1 MNSNTFNN
9 IPLEESEKIIKS
21 LKSYLLSNG
30 YVVQE
35 FLKHDGLILQI
46 KKGGGFKT
54 AIGLSTALNVN
65 IEQTEE
71 YFTVSFSDGK
81 WVDKAAVAGVSM
93 FLLWPLLITSA
104 VGAYRQAELP
114 GKIMEY
120 ISLEISKYYKRIKED
135 KNESRS

>member
-1 MNSNTFNN
+1 MNNNTFN
-9 IPLEESEKIIKS
+9 IPLEESNKIIDS
-21 LKSYLLSNG
+21 LKSYLLSNQ
-30 YVVQE
+30 YTVQE

-65 IEQTEE
+65 IERSQDH
-71 YFTVSFSDGK
+71 FTLSFSDGK
-81 WVDKAAVAGVSM
+81 WVDKAAVAGVSF

-114 GKIMEY
+114 GKIIEY
-120 ISLEISKYYKRIKED
+120 INSEVSKYYRRMKDES
-135 KNESRS
+135 NE